1 MMKSRRILIVDDE
14 ALARLDIGER
24 IGRIRKDCQV
34 IGQAGNGK
42 IALEMIEKLA
52 PDIVLI
58 DIKMPVMDGI
68 EVIRIAR
75 ERKLNCR
82 FIVLSCFEEY
92 SLVREALHLGSDDY
106 LLKHTCTDE
115 DLDAAITHTCEELDR
130 IANRRLGW
138 KKLRELM
145 WQQMLEDELS
155 EEELLTCIKAGLF
168 DMESKQYLLLLLGG
182 QAKKRWLEQGC
193 LMLNTSNDKEK
204 WIVLEDDGQR
214 LQGLVKEIQ
223 ASLEENETCSIYL
236 HASGTILD
244 FLREYRQTKKNGMRY
259 MSRKTK
265 QAIEYMHKHY
275 AEQISVESTAEAI
288 GISKTYFSQT
298 FKKET
303 GYSFSEW
310 MQKYRMQKAC
320 ELLTNTNYKIYEI
333 SEMVGFTDQAY
344 FSVTF
349 KRLFGVSPYQF
360 REGK

>member
-1 MMKSRRILIVDDE
+1 MMESRKILVVDDE
-14 ALARLDIGER
+14 ALARLDITER
-24 IGRIRKDCQV
+24 IGRIRKDCRI
-34 IGQAGNGK
+34 IGHAGNGK
-42 IALEMIEKLA
+42 AAMDMIERLL

-68 EVIRIAR
+68 QVIRLAK
-75 ERKLNCR
+75 EKKLGCR

-92 SLVREALHLGSDDY
+92 SLVREAMHLGADDY

-115 DLDAAITHTCEELDR
+115 ELDAAIAHACEELDR
-130 IANRRLGW
+130 IANRSLSW
-138 KKLRELM
+138 EKLRELM
-145 WQQMLEDELS
+145 WQQMLDGELS
-155 EEELLTCIKAGLF
+155 EEELLTCVKAGLF
-168 DMESKQYLLLLLGG
+168 DMESKQYMLLLLSGQVKEKSLKQGG
-182 QAKKRWLEQGC
+182 YL
-193 LMLNTSNDKEK
+193 LNTSNDKEK
-204 WIVLEDDGQR
+204 WIVLEGGEER
-214 LQGLVKEIQ
+214 LQTLIKEIQ
-223 ASLEENETCSIYL
+223 ASLLENETCSIYL
-236 HASGTILD
+236 HTKGNILD
-244 FLREYRQTKKNGMRY
+244 FLTQYKNTKKNAMRY

-275 AEQISVESTAEAI
+275 AEQISVESTAKAI

-344 FSVTF
+344 FSVIF
-349 KRLFGVSPYQF
+349 KRLLGVSPYQF
-360 REGK
+360 REAK